1 MIQCKIMT
9 LEWNTVWTTMGMV
22 AGLVLPFF
30 NLAQIT
36 RMVKCKSS
44 HDVSI
49 VWCIGVWICI
59 MLMLP
64 SALISEDTVYRTF
77 SIANVAF
84 FSALVG
90 TAVYYR
96 IRNRDMGS

>member
-1 MIQCKIMT
+1 MD
-9 LEWNTVWTTMGMV
+9 WHTVWTTLGMV
-22 AGLVLPFF
+22 AGLILPFF
-30 NLAQIT
+30 NLAQII
-36 RMVKCKSS
+36 RMIKFKSS

-59 MLMLP
+59 VLMLP

-77 SIANVAF
+77 SIVNVAF

-90 TAVYYR
+90 TAVYFR
-96 IRNRDMGS
+96 VRNRQL